1 MSESLYGRVL
11 AHANSE
17 SLPFNSIQ
25 VLSACGEDS
34 SLTGLISA
42 LASNDPARV
51 ARLGADVQQ
60 LIYSAES
67 IIRVLMA
74 CKVNREDGSQITDA
88 DMAIL
93 RYTASGLLTL
103 AASALPAIED
113 ANLIEARRSA

>member
-1 MSESLYGRVL
+1 MSKPLSAR
-11 AHANSE
+11 ANSE
-17 SLPFNSIQ
+17 FLPFNSVQ
-25 VLSACGEDS
+25 ALSACGEDS
-34 SLTGLISA
+34 TSLTGLISA

-60 LIYSAES
+60 VIYSAES
-67 IIRVLMA
+67 IIRLLVA
-74 CKVNREDGSQITDA
+74 CKVNREDGSQITNA

-113 ANLIEARRSA
+113 ANLIEARRLT